1 MVLSVILLIVIIGL
15 LLALWKIRKLK
26 QRTAGTDPPMELST
40 VKNNEA
46 YTSNQQDNYSEAYE
60 DRSAN
65 KGYVNLPPKPPK
77 LPKPRKKSEEVQEEF
92 AYSSCP

>member
-26 QRTAGTDPPMELST
+26 QRTVGNDPPTELST
-40 VKNNEA
+40 VKNNA
-46 YTSNQQDNYSEAYE
+46 CTSDQQDNYSEAYE